1 MAMLLSQIESPK
13 DIKAFTIPQLSQLAK
28 EIREMIISTVSCNGG
43 HLAPSLGVVELTL
56 VLHYLYDTPTD
67 QIVWDVGHQAYAH
80 KILTGRKD
88 QFHTLRQDRGIS
100 GFPKRSESPHDA
112 FGVGHAS
119 TSISA
124 ALGMAHARDLS
135 NEKHHVLAIIGDGAL
150 TGGLAYE
157 GLNNAGAS
165 GKNLVVIL
173 NDNTMSISPNVGA
186 MAAYLTTLISNPLY
200 NKIKSELWHLTGKM
214 DRVGQRIRWAAR
226 RTEESMKNIIMPGM
240 LFERL
245 GFRYFGP
252 IDGHHI
258 SGMVRLFQ
266 EVKKLNGPIL
276 VHVLTKKGK
285 GYRPAEQNAPFFH
298 GCGKFDKESGEIKP
312 SSQKSYNKVFG
323 ETLHQLAA
331 DDKRIVTITAA
342 MALGTGLNKFA
353 ETYPDRFFDV
363 GIAEGHSVTFAAGM
377 ATKNLRPIVAIY
389 SSFLQRAYDH
399 IIHDVAL
406 QNLPVIFAIDR
417 AGFVGDDGPTH
428 HGVFDLAFLRGIP
441 NMTVM
446 VPKDENELRHMVY
459 TAIRYNKGP
468 IALRYPRGNGEGVEW
483 DESLQEIAIG
493 KSVVEKT
500 GNDVA
505 LLALGPLVYRALE
518 AAEILSDQYGV
529 SAKVINGRFLKPL
542 DKEMLNTVFNS
553 FRCIVTL
560 EEGIISG
567 GFGSAV
573 AEQLAIS
580 GLSGIE
586 LISCGI
592 PDQFIEQGSRQRL
605 LDVVG
610 LSTSAIVKRIGQSKT
625 FGHIKSIEFKE
636 SIGVS

>member
-1 MAMLLSQIESPK
+1 MSMLLSQIESPQ

-28 EIREMIISTVSCNGG
+28 ELREMIISTVSCTGG

-80 KILTGRKD
+80 KILTGRKH
-88 QFHTLRQDRGIS
+88 QFHTLRQDHGIS

-124 ALGMAHARDLS
+124 ALGMAHARDLG
-135 NEKHHVLAIIGDGAL
+135 NENHHVLAVIGDGAL
-150 TGGLAYE
+150 TGGLAFE

-165 GKNLVVIL
+165 GKNMVVIL

-186 MAAYLTTLISNPLY
+186 MATYLTTLISNPIY

-226 RTEESMKNIIMPGM
+226 RAEESMKNIIMPGM

-258 SGMVRLFQ
+258 AGMIRLFQ
-266 EVKKLNGPIL
+266 EVKKLNGPIF

-285 GYRPAEQNAPFFH
+285 GYRPAEENAPFFH
-298 GCGKFDKESGEIKP
+298 GCGSFDKESGEIKP
-312 SSQKSYNKVFG
+312 STQKSYNKVFG

-331 DDKRIVTITAA
+331 EDKRIVTITAA
-342 MALGTGLNKFA
+342 MALGTGLDKFA

-377 ATKNLRPIVAIY
+377 ATKNLRPVVTIY
-389 SSFLQRAYDH
+389 SSFLQRAYDN

-406 QNLPVIFAIDR
+406 QNLPVVFAIDR
-417 AGFVGDDGPTH
+417 AGLVGDDGPTH

-441 NMTVM
+441 NMTIM

-459 TAIRYNKGP
+459 TAIRYDKGP
-468 IALRYPRGNGEGVEW
+468 IALRYPRGKGEGVEW
-483 DESLQEIAIG
+483 EPSLQELDLG
-493 KSVVEKT
+493 KSIVEKK
-500 GNDVA
+500 GHDIA
-505 LLALGPLVYRALE
+505 LLALGPLVYRALQV
-518 AAEILSDQYGV
+518 AEILSEEYGV
-529 SAKVINGRFLKPL
+529 SVQVVNVRFLKPL
-542 DKEMLNTVFNS
+542 DTEMLDSVFDS
-553 FRCIVTL
+553 FRCVVTM
-560 EEGIISG
+560 EEGALAG
-567 GFGSAV
+567 GLGSAV
-573 AEQLAIS
+573 AEQMALS
-580 GLSGIE
+580 GHSGIE
-586 LISCGI
+586 LIPCGI
-592 PDQFIEQGSRQRL
+592 PDEFVEQGNRQRL
-605 LDVVG
+605 LDLVG
-610 LSTSAIVKRIGQSKT
+610 LSTSALVKRISQSKILS
-625 FGHIKSIEFKE
+625 GHKKFKE

>member
-1 MAMLLSQIESPK
+1 MSMLLSQIESPQ

-28 EIREMIISTVSCNGG
+28 ELREMIISTVSCTGG

-88 QFHTLRQDRGIS
+88 QFHTLRQDHGIS

-124 ALGMAHARDLS
+124 ALGMAHARDLGEE
-135 NEKHHVLAIIGDGAL
+135 NHHVLAVIGDGAL
-150 TGGLAYE
+150 TGGLAFE

-186 MAAYLTTLISNPLY
+186 MATYLTTLISNPIY

-226 RTEESMKNIIMPGM
+226 RAEESMKNIIMPGM

-258 SGMVRLFQ
+258 SGMIRLFQ
-266 EVKKLNGPIL
+266 EVKKLNGPIF

-285 GYRPAEQNAPFFH
+285 GYRPAEENAPFFH
-298 GCGKFDKESGEIKP
+298 GCGSFDKESGEIKP
-312 SSQKSYNKVFG
+312 SNQKSYNAVFG

-331 DDKRIVTITAA
+331 EDKRIVTITAA
-342 MALGTGLNKFA
+342 MALGTGLGKFA
-353 ETYPDRFFDV
+353 ETSPDRFYDV

-377 ATKNLRPIVAIY
+377 ATKNLRPLVAIY
-389 SSFLQRAYDH
+389 SSFLQRAYDN

-406 QNLPVIFAIDR
+406 QNLPVVLAIDR
-417 AGFVGDDGPTH
+417 AGLVGDDGPTH

-441 NMTVM
+441 NMTIM

-468 IALRYPRGNGEGVEW
+468 IALRYPRGKGEGVEW
-483 DESLQEIAIG
+483 DPSLQNLVIG
-493 KSVVEKT
+493 KSVVEKE
-500 GNDVA
+500 GHDIA
-505 LLALGPLVYRALE
+505 ILALGPLVYRALE
-518 AAEILSDQYGV
+518 AAEILSEEYDV
-529 SAKVINGRFLKPL
+529 SVQVINMRFLKPL
-542 DKEMLNTVFNS
+542 DKEMLETVFDT
-553 FRCIVTL
+553 FRCVVTL
-560 EEGIISG
+560 EEGTLAG
-567 GFGSAV
+567 GLGSAV
-573 AEQLAIS
+573 AEQIALS
-580 GLSGIE
+580 GHSGIE
-586 LISCGI
+586 LIPCGI
-592 PDQFIEQGSRQRL
+592 PDKFIEQGNRQRL
-605 LDVVG
+605 LHLVG
-610 LSTSAIVKRIGQSKT
+610 LSTSALVKRISRSKVLS
-625 FGHIKSIEFKE
+625 GHQKFKE

>member
-1 MAMLLSQIESPK
+1 MLLSQIESPQ

-28 EIREMIISTVSCNGG
+28 ELREMIISTVSCTGG

-80 KILTGRKD
+80 KILTGRKH
-88 QFHTLRQDRGIS
+88 QFHTLRQDHGIS

-124 ALGMAHARDLS
+124 ALGMAHARDLG
-135 NEKHHVLAIIGDGAL
+135 NENHHVLAVIGDGAL
-150 TGGLAYE
+150 TGGLAFE

-165 GKNLVVIL
+165 GKNMVVIL

-186 MAAYLTTLISNPLY
+186 MATYLTTLISNPIY

-226 RTEESMKNIIMPGM
+226 RAEESMKNIIMPGM

-258 SGMVRLFQ
+258 AGMIRLFQ
-266 EVKKLNGPIL
+266 EVKKLNGPIF

-285 GYRPAEQNAPFFH
+285 GYRPAEENAPFFH
-298 GCGKFDKESGEIKP
+298 GCGSFDKESGEIKP
-312 SSQKSYNKVFG
+312 SAQKSYNKVFG

-331 DDKRIVTITAA
+331 EDKRIVTITAA
-342 MALGTGLNKFA
+342 MALGTGLDKFA

-377 ATKNLRPIVAIY
+377 ATKNLRPVVTIY
-389 SSFLQRAYDH
+389 SSFLQRAYDN

-406 QNLPVIFAIDR
+406 QNLPVVFAIDR
-417 AGFVGDDGPTH
+417 AGLVGDDGPTH

-441 NMTVM
+441 NMTIM

-459 TAIRYNKGP
+459 TAIRYDKGP
-468 IALRYPRGNGEGVEW
+468 IALRYPRGKGEGVEW
-483 DESLQEIAIG
+483 EPSLQELDLG
-493 KSVVEKT
+493 KSVVEKK
-500 GNDVA
+500 GHDIA
-505 LLALGPLVYRALE
+505 LLALGPLVYRALQV
-518 AAEILSDQYGV
+518 AEILSEEYGV
-529 SAKVINGRFLKPL
+529 SVQVVNVRFLKPL
-542 DKEMLNTVFNS
+542 DTEMLDSVFDS
-553 FRCIVTL
+553 FRCVVTM
-560 EEGIISG
+560 EEGALAG
-567 GFGSAV
+567 GLGSAV
-573 AEQLAIS
+573 AEQMALY
-580 GLSGIE
+580 GHSGIE
-586 LISCGI
+586 LIPCGI
-592 PDQFIEQGSRQRL
+592 PDEFVEQGNRQRL
-605 LDVVG
+605 LDLVG
-610 LSTSAIVKRIGQSKT
+610 LSTSALVKRISQSKILS
-625 FGHIKSIEFKE
+625 GHKKFKE